1 LNVEDWAE
9 IRRLRRS
16 ERLPISEIAR
26 VLGISR
32 NTVKSALASDEPP
45 KYQRAPA
52 GSVADEAE
60 PRIRELLS
68 AYPRMPATVIAE
80 RIGWTRGITV
90 LKQRVAELRPAYL
103 PPDPASRTSY
113 EAGDIAQCD
122 LWFPPIQ
129 LPVGFGQQRRAT
141 QLPVLT
147 MVTGY
152 SRWLSG
158 QLIPTRAAPDLFAGW
173 WQVISRLGAV
183 PRTLVWDGEGA
194 IGRWRHGK
202 TELTGECQAFR
213 GTLGA
218 KVVVL
223 KPREPEHKGIIERAH
238 DYLETSFLPGR
249 RFTGPA
255 DFNTQLQQWFVL
267 VNARRRR
274 VLGCA
279 PTERIAADKAA
290 MLALPPVAPAT
301 GWRASTRLARDHYV
315 RIDSNDYSI
324 HPAVIGRRIELIVD
338 LQRVRALCDGK
349 LVADH
354 ERAWAWHQTI
364 SDPDHLAAG
373 KLLRNERVGALR
385 PVVELEVEQRCL
397 ADYDTALGLDNAADG
412 GVA

>member
-1 LNVEDWAE
+1 VA
-9 IRRLRRS
+9 IK
-16 ERLPISEIAR
+16 EIAR
-26 VLGISR
+26 RLGLAR
-32 NTVKSALASDEPP
+32 NTVRAALRADAPPARTRGPRGSLVDKVEP
-45 KYQRAPA
+45 QVRALL
-52 GSVADEAE
+52 AE
-60 PRIRELLS
+60 
-68 AYPRMPATVIAE
+68 YPRMPATVIAE

-122 LWFPPIQ
+122 LWFPPVQ